1 MVISHNRVPDSGFI
15 RDQEELSMS
24 CYRRPDVEGYRSV
37 GRSGAV
43 ERLRSRGCR
52 KQVDLSTVCR
62 GILLI
67 VAAWLA
73 SAISL
78 PAAELQ
84 QEFVEGLRKQ
94 GLGDMGML
102 YLRKLETEQKIPA
115 SLVETFDL
123 ELARCMQVAAQRS
136 ENVDEAERLR
146 VETRGQLEKFL
157 KDHATHPQAGFAF
170 DTYGVLSL
178 SIGNTSLKQASFQKD
193 PKRKELLLTQARAA
207 FEEARPR
214 FAEAAKLFKNR
225 YDELAQSAEE
235 LGEEKSA
242 KARLSKKRQAQQL
255 ALAEDDWL
263 NSRFNLSMVDYHV
276 AQTYADPQ
284 HADVKPLLEKADK
297 SLDAIWQGYRGLLPG
312 LLAHYWT
319 GRVNE
324 LLGNFDKALDIY
336 DEVTGNEAEEGRAL
350 NPALAGFYAE
360 NFLQRARLLNQ
371 LNRRKDLIY
380 EAEAWLDDN
389 SQRKTDPY
397 YGVVVEVAKAYIAL
411 TEDRPAAAPDA
422 KPLTE
427 AEQKKAED
435 DKVKSMNKVVRSL
448 RDIAKVSSSSQNEA
462 ILLYRKYA
470 KAGGEEP
477 TEIATFDEAVAIADA
492 AASNREFREAV
503 KAYERAIELQEQEK
517 NPDRLA
523 SVQYHLALAKL
534 QIGDAAG
541 AFAVAEAFARANP
554 TAKLGPAAAVLAV
567 NAALALCSTAT
578 DRAAAEQQ
586 LGGIVDYTI
595 QTWPN
600 RAESDDARIA
610 LGRLKTVQNDLP
622 GAITAYEK
630 VNSASDRY
638 PQSQSLSGQ
647 SHWRMYLQAKQ
658 AKAVDEAATQHRAAA
673 QGLFEQA
680 LAAALKSTNA
690 ADEAVASECRLSL
703 GELLL
708 EGNQPQL
715 AIEHLAILETK
726 IRELNPP
733 SLDMPQLRSLV
744 ASVRAHAMNKNME
757 GAQASGELL
766 MQLGQDIPQV
776 NLVLATVARLL
787 REAHKADV
795 ARVIES
801 ATKTTDEITA
811 AQAASEKSKAAL
823 ADFLTKVSVRQQLSL
838 PELVAIGDSAAET
851 GQKDLA
857 KATYQRVLAA
867 GQEAAAKDPK
877 AAQALIRVQ
886 AALIGLLRTDRQYQ
900 EALTQVDALILSVPN
915 ALDPKIERARI
926 LQGMAE
932 EDPAKYAE
940 ATAEWAKLRSALQ
953 RSAKKPPVYLEIIYN
968 LAKCLEGQ
976 SRFAPDAK
984 AEAEL
989 KKQATQLLKATLAM
1003 SPALNGPDMV
1013 AQFKTLLEELK

>member
-1 MVISHNRVPDSGFI
+1 
-15 RDQEELSMS
+15 MS
-24 CYRRPDVEGYRSV
+24 RYLGQDIECHLPV
-37 GRSGAV
+37 GRWGAV
-43 ERLRSRGCR
+43 EGLCSGQRRDRISCARCCRS
-52 KQVDLSTVCR
+52 
-62 GILLI
+62 LLLL
-67 VAAWLA
+67 AATWLA
-73 SAISL
+73 SSISL

-94 GLGDMGML
+94 GLGDMGMQ
-102 YLRKLETEQKIPA
+102 YLRQLETTQKIPA
-115 SLVETFDL
+115 SMAETFDL
-123 ELARCMQVAAQRS
+123 ELARCMQVAAQQS

-146 VETRGQLEKFL
+146 VDTRGQLEKFL

-193 PKRKELLLTQARAA
+193 PKRKDLLLTQARAA

-214 FAEAAKLFKNR
+214 FAEAAKLFKDR
-225 YDELAQSAEE
+225 YDVLTQSVEE
-235 LGEEKSA
+235 TGGRKSA
-242 KARLSKKRQAQQL
+242 KARLSKKRQAREL

-263 NSRFNLSMVDYHV
+263 NSRFNLAMVDYHV
-276 AQTYADPQ
+276 AQTYADPK
-284 HADVKPLLEKADK
+284 HADVKPLLDQADK

-360 NFLQRARLLNQ
+360 NFLQRAKLLNQ
-371 LNRRKDLIY
+371 LDRRKDLIY

-397 YGVVVEVAKAYIAL
+397 YGVVVEVAKAYFAL
-411 TEDRPAAAPDA
+411 SEDRPAAAPDA
-422 KPLTE
+422 KPLNE

-435 DKVKSMNKVVRSL
+435 DKVKTMNKVVRGL
-448 RDIAKVSSSSQNEA
+448 RDIIKVSSSSQNEA

-470 KAGGEEP
+470 KAGGGEP

-492 AASNREFREAV
+492 AASNREFQEAV

-534 QIGDAAG
+534 QTGDSAG
-541 AFAVAEAFARANP
+541 SFAIADAVARANP
-554 TAKLGPAAAVLAV
+554 TAKLGPPSAVLAI
-567 NAALALCSTAT
+567 NAALALCSTGT

-586 LGGIVDYTI
+586 LGEIVDYTI

-630 VNSASDRY
+630 VNSASDRFA
-638 PQSQSLSGQ
+638 QSQNLSGQ
-647 SHWRMYLQAKQ
+647 SHWRMYLLAKQ
-658 AKAVDEAATQHRAAA
+658 AKAVDDAATHHRTAA

-690 ADEAVASECRLSL
+690 ADEAVAAECRLYL
-703 GELLL
+703 GEMFL

-715 AIEHLAILETK
+715 AIEQLAILETK
-726 IRELNPP
+726 IRESNPQA
-733 SLDMPQLRSLV
+733 LDMPQLRTLV
-744 ASVRAHAMNKNME
+744 ASVRAHAMNKNMD
-757 GAQASGELL
+757 GAKASGELL

-776 NLVLATVARLL
+776 NLVLTTVARLL
-787 REAHKADV
+787 REAYKGDV

-801 ATKTTDEITA
+801 ASKTTDEITA
-811 AQAASEKSKAAL
+811 AQAALEQSKAAL
-823 ADFLTKVSVRQQLSL
+823 ADFLTKLAARQQLSL
-838 PELVAIGDSAAET
+838 PELVAIGDSASEA

-857 KATYQRVLAA
+857 KVTYQRILAA
-867 GQEAAAKDPK
+867 GQEAAGKDPK

-900 EALTQVDALILSVPN
+900 EALNQVDALILSVPN

-926 LQGMAE
+926 LQGLAE
-932 EDPAKYAE
+932 DDPTKFAE
-940 ATAEWAKLRSALQ
+940 ATSEWAKLRAAFQ
-953 RSAKKPPVYLEIIYN
+953 RSAKKPPAYYEIIYN
-968 LAKCLEGQ
+968 TAKCLEGQ

-984 AEAEL
+984 AEAEF
-989 KKQATQLLKATLAM
+989 KKQANQLLKATLAM

-1013 AQFKTLLEELK
+1013 AQFHTLLQELK